1 MIKRGSVEDG
11 GQERSNILDEVE
23 KLIFNGDLKKV
34 KFKVFYN
41 YQVHESLQNKFIFVI
56 MLVYNK
62 IFIAN
67 Q

>member
-34 KFKVFYN
+34 KCKVFYN
-41 YQVHESLQNKFIFVI
+41 YYIFEY
-56 MLVYNK
+56 L
-62 IFIAN
+62 
-67 Q
+67 

>member
-34 KFKVFYN
+34 KSNKVYKK
-41 YQVHESLQNKFIFVI
+41 QDEVRIL
-56 MLVYNK
+56 
-62 IFIAN
+62 
-67 Q
+67 